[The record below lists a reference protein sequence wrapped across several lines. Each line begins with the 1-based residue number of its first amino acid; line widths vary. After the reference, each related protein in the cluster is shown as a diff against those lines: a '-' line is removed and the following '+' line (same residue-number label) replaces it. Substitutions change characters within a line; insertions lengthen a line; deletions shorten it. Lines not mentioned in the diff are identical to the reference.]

1 MIKKPVAIAL
11 GLVLLMSGLFGCDD
25 FSKETPNPETPLL
38 PDESTICVPG
48 ERVFMPFKEYL
59 EFHGVGKKFFNREGT
74 LLRMDRDQEGVNVF
88 LPFQK
93 NKRVP
98 GLTVPISQ
106 VIVPGLSVK
115 FTENYKTQTY
125 GATAASEGFDLPYG
139 YDPKATVFYE
149 YIERDTRSEDVSH
162 FPFGTFL
169 KVQRV
174 ETHTAYYED
183 PDGTVWEIS
192 HIPLAD
198 INWIE
203 VLAVLSPCSD

>member
-59 EFHGVGKKFFNREGT
+59 EFHGVWKKFFNPEGT
-74 LLRMDRDQEGVNVF
+74 LARMDVDQEGVSVF

-93 NKRVP
+93 NKRDP

-115 FTENYKTQTY
+115 FAENFKTQTY
-125 GATAASEGFDLPYG
+125 GDTASSEGFDLPYG
-139 YDPKATVFYE
+139 IDPKATVFYE
-149 YIERDTRSEDVSH
+149 YIEWITPSKDVSR

-174 ETHTAYYED
+174 ETHTAYYEE

-192 HIPLAD
+192 HIPLTD